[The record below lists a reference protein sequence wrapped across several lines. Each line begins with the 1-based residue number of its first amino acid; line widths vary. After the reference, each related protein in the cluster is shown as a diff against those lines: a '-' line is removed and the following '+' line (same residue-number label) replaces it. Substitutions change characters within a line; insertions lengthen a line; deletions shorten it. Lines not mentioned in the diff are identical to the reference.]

1 MAAPLA
7 PQPVRFDEG
16 LARGRRIAL
25 LVGPEAW
32 DDPALPD
39 LRYADDDARALAAA
53 LADPARGAFD
63 QIWTLTTGPDT
74 SLEGVREAMAQVSTS
89 AVSAADTVVVYFSAH
104 GSLARVA
111 GGKLAPYLVLSDTRV
126 HELARTGLAQSEV
139 LDWLET
145 LPSRR
150 RVVIFATCH
159 SGQGKS
165 VLSDEVAALAMGT
178 KGSAI
183 VPLRAVSEATVV
195 IGASALAETAQESD
209 QLGHDVYTWYL
220 LQALSAGD
228 ADGDGAVTVTEA
240 HEFARSGAYQFTGGR
255 QRAWARA
262 DVLGEDPIV
271 LSGRR
276 AREGAATVAS
286 YGARLDGHTLRVDGQ
301 DKGTFPGQFAV
312 EPGQHRVEV
321 IDPATGRPV
330 LRGTA
335 DLSRGDRVDVERI
348 VGRDSI
354 RVAGGLGLLSAGP
367 ATGVAGAVEVDLP
380 RVLPGEWE
388 LVATGGST
396 LQWPEPTLHGSLVA
410 EHPFFPGQ
418 VQLRGGLGLQAWLL
432 QGPDLVAPSLVPV
445 PTLSLTALPP
455 GPFWARLAASGG
467 WLWYADRGEVHHGY
481 TVQASLMVGLRR

>member
-1 MAAPLA
+1 
-7 PQPVRFDEG
+7 
-16 LARGRRIAL
+16 
-25 LVGPEAW
+25 
-32 DDPALPD
+32 
-39 LRYADDDARALAAA
+39 LRHADDDARALAAA

-74 SLEGVREAMAQVSTS
+74 SLAGVRAAMDQVKDS
-89 AVSAADTVVVYFSAH
+89 AVSSADTVVVYFSSH
-104 GSLARVA
+104 GSLARVD
-111 GGKLAPYLVLSDTRV
+111 GGRLAPYLVLSDTRV
-126 HELARTGLAQSEV
+126 HDLARTGLAQSAV

-150 RVVIFATCH
+150 RAVIFATCH

-178 KGSAI
+178 KGSTI

-195 IGASALAETAQESD
+195 IGASAMSETAQESD
-209 QLGHDVYTWYL
+209 QLGHDVYTWYF
-220 LQALSAGD
+220 LQALATGD

-240 HEFARSGAYQFTGGR
+240 HEAARSGAYQFTGGR

-262 DVLGEDPIV
+262 DVLGEDPII

-276 AREGAATVAS
+276 ARDGAATVAS
-286 YGARLDGHTLRVDGQ
+286 YGARLDGHTLRVDGV
-301 DKGTFPGQFAV
+301 DKGVLPGQFAV

-321 IDPATGRPV
+321 IDPASGRPV

-348 VGRDSI
+348 VGRDTM
-354 RVAGGLGLLSAGP
+354 RVASGIGSLSAGP
-367 ATGVAGAVEVDLP
+367 VTGVSGAVEVDLP
-380 RVLPGEWE
+380 RALPGEWE

-396 LQWPEPTLHGSLVA
+396 LEWPTPTLHGSLVA
-410 EHPFFPGQ
+410 ERAFFPGQ
-418 VQLRGGLGLQAWLL
+418 VQLRGGLGLQGWLL
-432 QGPDLVAPSLVPV
+432 QAPGLVAPSLVPV
-445 PTLSLTALPP
+445 PTLSLTVMPP
-455 GPFWARLAASGG
+455 GAFWARLGASGG

-481 TVQASLMVGLRR
+481 TAQASLVVGMRR